1 MFQLRFA
8 PKFFPIKILKNK
20 WLDINGYQK
29 KKKKKERHKRHNL
42 MMFIQINFQ
51 IGNIIDCFSDQLNI
65 IQR

>member
-1 MFQLRFA
+1 M
-8 PKFFPIKILKNK
+8 
-20 WLDINGYQK
+20 DIK
-29 KKKKKERHKRHNL
+29 KKKRKKKDIKVKL